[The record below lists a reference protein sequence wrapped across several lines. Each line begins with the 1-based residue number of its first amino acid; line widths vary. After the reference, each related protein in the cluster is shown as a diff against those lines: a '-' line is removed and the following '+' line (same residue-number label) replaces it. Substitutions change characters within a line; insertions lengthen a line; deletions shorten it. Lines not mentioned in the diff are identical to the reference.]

1 MTEERTRN
9 GRRTKD
15 RRDQHVVDTP
25 STGDQG
31 STEQAVAKR
40 VLLLAAHLPD
50 GGINTHML
58 TLGTGLRR
66 LGWEVAICSGSPL
79 VSGKDDASG
88 PEPGDD
94 TFPPLPRH
102 YERAGISHFP
112 LSIPDPPHRLRD
124 VPGLVRLPLAMR
136 QVIRAT
142 RMFRPGIVH
151 CHTRQ
156 MGYYA
161 RTVQALMG
169 VPFVATMH
177 NPVPPKSRLF
187 ARTTLMGA
195 RAIGVSGEIGRILT
209 EEYGFPADRVV
220 VVIPGV
226 DAERFRPPHDDE
238 REAARQR
245 FGIGPDEFVLAF
257 VGSLI
262 PRKRPDTL
270 VEAMPAILA
279 EEPRVVALLAG
290 RGADEEELRRQAS
303 ALGVDGQV
311 RFLGYQ
317 DTRTVLWASDA
328 FVLPSDSEGSPLVLV
343 EAMLSGV
350 PVIATPVGG
359 ILQQITPAVSGTVF
373 PPGDHEALARSVIEL
388 IRRPREREAMATQ
401 ALQDARDRF
410 SSAGMAR
417 TTEGIYL
424 DVIAEHRRR

>member
-1 MTEERTRN
+1 MRFVQGRPSMTER
-9 GRRTKD
+9 
-15 RRDQHVVDTP
+15 
-25 STGDQG
+25 
-31 STEQAVAKR
+31 AIAKR
-40 VLLLAAHLPD
+40 ALLLAAHLPD

-58 TLGTGLRR
+58 TLGTGLRS

-79 VSGKDDASG
+79 AIGTGAASG
-88 PEPGDD
+88 AATGDD

-102 YERAGISHFP
+102 YERAGITHFP

-124 VPGLVRLPLAMR
+124 VPGLIRLPLAMR

-142 RMFRPGIVH
+142 RMFRPSIVH

-161 RTVQALMG
+161 RVVQALMG
-169 VPFVATMH
+169 VPFVSTMH
-177 NPVPPKSRLF
+177 NPVPPRSGLF

-195 RAIGVSGEIGRILT
+195 RAIGVSSEIGRILT
-209 EEYGFPADRVV
+209 EEYGLPADRVL

-226 DAERFRPPHDDE
+226 DAERFRPPDDDE

-279 EEPRVVALLAG
+279 EEPRVVTLLAG
-290 RGADEEELRRQAS
+290 RGADEADLRRQAS
-303 ALGVDGQV
+303 ALGVAGSV

-359 ILQQITPAVSGTVF
+359 ILQQITPGASGTVF
-373 PPGDHEALARSVIEL
+373 QPGDHEGLARSVIGL
-388 IRRPREREAMATQ
+388 LRGPRERDAMAAR

-417 TTEGIYL
+417 TTEEVYL
-424 DVIAEHRRR
+424 DVIAEHRRN